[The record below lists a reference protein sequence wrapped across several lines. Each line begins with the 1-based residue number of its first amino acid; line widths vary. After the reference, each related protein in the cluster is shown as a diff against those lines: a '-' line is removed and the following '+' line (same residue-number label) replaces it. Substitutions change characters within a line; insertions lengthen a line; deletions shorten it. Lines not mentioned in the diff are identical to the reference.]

1 MSSNYLVIIHD
12 VVFDW
17 STDDGQMPTEI
28 EKAEIRDSITKES
41 VVVPMADNV
50 DDLNE
55 SIMNVLSDKTGWSIL
70 DFEYH
75 LAAVVKGD
83 ENV

>member
-1 MSSNYLVIIHD
+1 VSSNYLVIIHH

-17 STDDGQMPTEI
+17 STDDGQSPTEL
-28 EKAEIRDSITKES
+28 EKTEILDSVTKEAI
-41 VVVPMADNV
+41 VVPLADNV
-50 DDLNE
+50 NDLNE
-55 SIMNVLSDKTGWSIL
+55 SIMSVLSDKTGWAIL

-75 LAAVVKGD
+75 LAAVVKED